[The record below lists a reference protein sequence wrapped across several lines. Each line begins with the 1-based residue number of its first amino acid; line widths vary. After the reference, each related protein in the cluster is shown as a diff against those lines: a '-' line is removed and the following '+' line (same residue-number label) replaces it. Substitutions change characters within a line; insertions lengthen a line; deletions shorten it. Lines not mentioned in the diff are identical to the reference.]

1 MKLYNIEYLP
11 QMRYEVLGLV
21 KGNVVRSKHIGRDI
35 MAALKNIVG
44 GELVGYTEMLSE
56 ARDIATQ
63 RMAAEAQALGANAII
78 GIKYTTSSISQGTT
92 EVLVYGTA
100 VKMDI

>member
-1 MKLYNIEYLP
+1 MKFYNIEYLP

>member
-1 MKLYNIEYLP
+1 MKFYNIEYLP

-92 EVLVYGTA
+92 EVLVYETA

>member
-21 KGNVVRSKHIGRDI
+21 RGNVVRSKHIGRDI

>member
-1 MKLYNIEYLP
+1 MKLYSIEYLP

-63 RMAAEAQALGANAII
+63 RMNDEARNLGADAII

-100 VKMDI
+100 VKMSI

>member
-78 GIKYTTSSISQGTT
+78 GIEYTTSSISQGTT

>member
-63 RMAAEAQALGANAII
+63 RMAAEACAVS
-78 GIKYTTSSISQGTT
+78 TSNCSYSSVCVPSAQSEMTRRMPNGMPEYCAT
-92 EVLVYGTA
+92 
-100 VKMDI
+100 

>member
-21 KGNVVRSKHIGRDI
+21 RGNVVRSKHIGRDI

-56 ARDIATQ
+56 ARDIATR
-63 RMAAEAQALGANAII
+63 RMSDEARNLGADAII
-78 GIKYTTSSISQGTT
+78 GVKYTTSSISQGTT

-100 VKMDI
+100 VKMLI

>member
-1 MKLYNIEYLP
+1 
-11 QMRYEVLGLV
+11 MRYEVLGLV
-21 KGNVVRSKHIGRDI
+21 RGNVVRSKHIGRDI

-56 ARDIATQ
+56 ARDIATR
-63 RMAAEAQALGANAII
+63 RMSDEARNLGADAII
-78 GIKYTTSSISQGTT
+78 GVKYTTSSISQGTT

-100 VKMDI
+100 VKMLI

>member
-1 MKLYNIEYLP
+1 MKFYNIEYLP

-100 VKMDI
+100 DKMDI